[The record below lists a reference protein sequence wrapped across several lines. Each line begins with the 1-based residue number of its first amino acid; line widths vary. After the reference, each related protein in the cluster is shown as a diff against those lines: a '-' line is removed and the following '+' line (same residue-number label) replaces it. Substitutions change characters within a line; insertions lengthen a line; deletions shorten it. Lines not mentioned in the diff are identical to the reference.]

1 MSNENGHPSNNGGCT
16 INYNHSVIQI
26 LACRRCYN
34 KCAHPASATRTQT
47 QAALAHSRRQT
58 NAPRCKDLKPF
69 QALSDTKCP
78 KLELNK
84 FGISYYG
91 QTLAFQTQYHL
102 THAAIKQSYTSELWR
117 RLTETDSVP
126 LSWAER
132 IERRHRVTLPSTH
145 TQVLLTPTPHEPFT
159 QTIQWEHCD
168 IGLKTVSDGVIAYA
182 GGTFVFVK
190 QMTRLMLLTLIYL
203 WVNQLRPSLT
213 TVVDLTANMYRRNM
227 IRSCWLLNVQH
238 CSTLLL

>member
-1 MSNENGHPSNNGGCT
+1 MQEVLQQVCT
-16 INYNHSVIQI
+16 SSERHTHTDASSTGP
-26 LACRRCYN
+26 LKETN
-34 KCAHPASATRTQT
+34 KCSSLQ
-47 QAALAHSRRQT
+47 
-58 NAPRCKDLKPF
+58 DLKLF
-69 QALSDTKCP
+69 QAQSDSKCP

-117 RLTETDSVP
+117 RSTEIDSVP

-159 QTIQWEHCD
+159 QTI
-168 IGLKTVSDGVIAYA
+168 
-182 GGTFVFVK
+182 
-190 QMTRLMLLTLIYL
+190 
-203 WVNQLRPSLT
+203 
-213 TVVDLTANMYRRNM
+213 
-227 IRSCWLLNVQH
+227 
-238 CSTLLL
+238 